1 MKFSREI
8 VKTLSQSMKVV
19 FEVLRFYFVPAIF
32 VPVKKNTNKPRSRKD
47 ASPENE
53 MSFWEHLE
61 ELRMTLLACLIAFVL
76 AASASLFFYKEIFRF
91 LRLPLEY
98 ALREI
103 GESDI
108 AMISASS
115 IRAGLE
121 YTVDLSIPSSVKT
134 ASQNNFIAAEGP
146 YRVQDFMVSGEP
158 WMSERNI
165 RSR

>member
-1 MKFSREI
+1 
-8 VKTLSQSMKVV
+8 
-19 FEVLRFYFVPAIF
+19 
-32 VPVKKNTNKPRSRKD
+32 
-47 ASPENE
+47 
-53 MSFWEHLE
+53 
-61 ELRMTLLACLIAFVL
+61 MTDL
-76 AASASLFFYKEIFRF
+76 AAD
-91 LRLPLEY
+91 P
-98 ALREI
+98 LREI

-134 ASQNNFIAAEGP
+134 DSQNNFIAAEGP
-146 YRVQDFMVSGEP
+146 YRVHDFMVSGEP